1 MRNFSQRRNPR
12 TPKTQKMA
20 EEEEVEVRTESE
32 NSESSSSDD
41 PKTPENKTTEYEKQ
55 RELVIARNKARMES
69 MGLQKIAKSLMNL
82 GHKEGKKRK
91 SQHKSIKSK
100 KDDEYEPDNDDEEQ
114 KDDSSEATLD
124 NSSEEFEQEKKKKK
138 ITNARNSKSHSK
150 KVEPPQR
157 VLIPDSSLEFM
168 GHCGEQ
174 ICIVFPKAPEKDV
187 KELMDSYPKGFEG
200 FSREEAERTFKWIA
214 RLKAEYY
221 KLRRS
226 QLNYPESRE
235 EFVEGLPFPEGFTGF
250 NLEESKQISGVIVAL
265 EIAYSRM
272 KKFFQSDV
280 EEIAKHIHPSVHPE
294 ASASHPMWSS
304 HPPATQASCFQ
315 QHPSTWSASAAQQNS
330 PMFPGY
336 WCSSMNPFGM
346 FANPWN
352 PCNANFVPYMG
363 NFPVMPPSDAQKGN
377 PYMRPPSGFGS
388 S

>member
-150 KVEPPQR
+150 KVVNR
-157 VLIPDSSLEFM
+157 
-168 GHCGEQ
+168 
-174 ICIVFPKAPEKDV
+174 
-187 KELMDSYPKGFEG
+187 
-200 FSREEAERTFKWIA
+200 
-214 RLKAEYY
+214 
-221 KLRRS
+221 KLRSDKQVSLQKFPDVTDLMSEDEALKQAMALSLKDIRDTSFVQQHDGLSQGSNELAASSNGKGCDRS
-226 QLNYPESRE
+226 QKDDTRRKKKSFKSRMQMTE
-235 EFVEGLPFPEGFTGF
+235 DDLVVNFCQFD
-250 NLEESKQISGVIVAL
+250 ESKTILKHEVMHYDESWQKLHTSFTTAL
-265 EIAYSRM
+265 
-272 KKFFQSDV
+272 
-280 EEIAKHIHPSVHPE
+280 
-294 ASASHPMWSS
+294 
-304 HPPATQASCFQ
+304 
-315 QHPSTWSASAAQQNS
+315 
-330 PMFPGY
+330 
-336 WCSSMNPFGM
+336 
-346 FANPWN
+346 
-352 PCNANFVPYMG
+352 
-363 NFPVMPPSDAQKGN
+363 
-377 PYMRPPSGFGS
+377 
-388 S
+388 